1 MKGSTPGSSNGSEK
15 NSSYP
20 KEAYTLLSESE
31 RKHFWFRG
39 RNMVIRKVIQSSL
52 QNYQGMSFLEVGC
65 GTGYVLAELA
75 RMGFRVTGLDMH
87 KEGLAYARQR
97 VPSASFFAGKL
108 DQFRPEKKFDALG
121 AFDVIE
127 HIMQDR
133 EALLE
138 CGNLLSK
145 NGMLFITVPARPE
158 LWSVYD
164 DISGHKR
171 RYTKSLLI
179 EVLTSAGFRI
189 RSVSYFGFFQ
199 YIPHLI
205 MKRLILFRFGTTP
218 KDMMPVLKKVV
229 WQPPGIIN
237 WLLEQSFALDM
248 FLSRFIQ
255 LPFGTSLI
263 ASAQKSV

>member
-1 MKGSTPGSSNGSEK
+1 MKASIPGSSKESEK

-20 KEAYTLLSESE
+20 KEVYALLAESE
-31 RKHFWFRG
+31 EKHFWFRG
-39 RNMVIRKVIQSSL
+39 RNKVIREVIRSTFR
-52 QNYQGMSFLEVGC
+52 NYQGKSFFEVGC

-87 KEGLAYARQR
+87 KEGLAYAGQR
-97 VPSASFFAGKL
+97 VPSAYVVTGTL
-108 DQFRPEKKFDALG
+108 DQFRPKKLFDAVG
-121 AFDVIE
+121 MFDVLE
-127 HIMQDR
+127 HIPNDTQALR
-133 EALLE
+133 ECSRLI
-138 CGNLLSK
+138 GK
-145 NGMLFITVPARPE
+145 NGMLYITVPARPE

-179 EVLTSAGFRI
+179 EVLTSAGFRV
-189 RSVSYFGFFQ
+189 RHVSYFGFFQ

-205 MKRLILFRFGTTP
+205 MKRFILSGTS
-218 KDMMPVLKKVV
+218 KDIMPVLKKVI
-229 WQPPGIIN
+229 WQPPGMIN

-263 ASAQKSV
+263 VSAQKSV